1 MIKIFVFSLIWLFFL
16 SGFSQDLDGK
26 KEQLDKIQE
35 QISRQEEL
43 IKKTE
48 NKKEETK
55 KNLDSIQNKKKAT
68 DKKIQTLQKSENKV
82 KDKLNTTKS
91 ILKSTET
98 KLENLNELCEK
109 EFRLLC
115 ETHYKSMLFPEQ
127 KMEATLLACLVK
139 STADEIFSFNEQKN
153 TLEKEKNKEQKDF
166 ENVQWSRIVAKKKSK
181 NYKKD
186 IGELAANISQLEK
199 EKEQALEL
207 KERLEK
213 EAVALNE
220 LISKLQS
227 EIITEHYTY
236 KFSTPKLIWPLKGKI
251 LKDFGVNKSELYN
264 VSTMNNGIDISA
276 NEGTK
281 VRAVEDGVVAFS
293 EWHGGSGKLIIID
306 HQNGF
311 FSLYSH
317 NSTLMVSQGDII
329 SKNQTIALS
338 GKTGTADVPCLHFE
352 LRKRGNPVDPLDYLE

>member
-1 MIKIFVFSLIWLFFL
+1 MKKIFVFSLMLLFYL

-26 KEQLDKIQE
+26 KEQLDELNEKITKQND
-35 QISRQEEL
+35 L
-43 IKKTE
+43 IEKTE
-48 NKKEETK
+48 KKKVETK
-55 KNLDSIQNKKKAT
+55 KNLDSVQNKKKNI
-68 DKKIQTLQKSENKV
+68 DKKVQTLQKSENKV

-91 ILKSTET
+91 NLKSTKTRLE
-98 KLENLNELCEK
+98 KLNDLCEK
-109 EFRLLC
+109 EFQLLC
-115 ETHYKSMLFPEQ
+115 ETHYKSILFPEQ
-127 KMEATLLACLVK
+127 KMDATLLASLVK

-186 IGELAANISQLEK
+186 IGELASNISQLEK
-199 EKEQALEL
+199 EKEQALKQ
-207 KERLEK
+207 KEKLEK
-213 EAVALNE
+213 EAAALNE
-220 LISKLQS
+220 LISKLQAD
-227 EIITEHYTY
+227 ITTEHYTY
-236 KFSTPKLIWPLKGKI
+236 EFSTPKLIWPLKGKI
-251 LKDFGVNKSELYN
+251 IKDFGINKSDLYN
-264 VSTMNNGIDISA
+264 VSTINNGIDISA

-317 NSTLMVSQGDII
+317 NSTLMVMQGDRV

-338 GKTGTADVPCLHFE
+338 GKTGSTNIPSLHFE

>member
-1 MIKIFVFSLIWLFFL
+1 
-16 SGFSQDLDGK
+16 
-26 KEQLDKIQE
+26 
-35 QISRQEEL
+35 
-43 IKKTE
+43 
-48 NKKEETK
+48 
-55 KNLDSIQNKKKAT
+55 
-68 DKKIQTLQKSENKV
+68 
-82 KDKLNTTKS
+82 
-91 ILKSTET
+91 
-98 KLENLNELCEK
+98 
-109 EFRLLC
+109 
-115 ETHYKSMLFPEQ
+115 MLFPNQ
-127 KMEATLLACLVK
+127 KQDATLLACLVK
-139 STADEIFSFNEQKN
+139 STAEEILSYTNQKN
-153 TLEKEKNKEQKDF
+153 DLEKEKNNKQKEF